1 MAPTNILV
9 VGSTNGQGVGEW
21 AGNLRWLGCMA
32 AGMFVL
38 CVAIVWATQEEQVAL
53 HSGGHRRITR
63 GRSRNPW
70 LKKIRRM
77 MEQVGTWLMKI
88 SRPQGEP
95 GHGQRRRGAQATFTT
110 TMRREPGNQE
120 DLASRLGRSDTTRV
134 PRGYTSCGPSH
145 PILDSGAML
154 SMFMDD
160 VLVTGLP
167 TRIHGD
173 PPPPPSETSEIPELV
188 MDEDFEATPPYKERL
203 STSAR
208 TRLDRVR
215 VEMVQGGCQ

>member
-9 VGSTNGQGVGEW
+9 TGSMNGQGVVEW
-21 AGNLRWLGCMA
+21 VGNLLWLGCVA
-32 AGMFVL
+32 AGTFAL

-53 HSGGHRRITR
+53 RSGGHRQITR
-63 GRSRNPW
+63 GGPRNPW
-70 LKKIRRM
+70 LKKLRRM
-77 MEQVGTWLMKI
+77 TERVGTWLMKI

-95 GHGQRRRGAQATFTT
+95 GHEPGRRGTRTFAM
-110 TMRREPGNQE
+110 TMRMEPGGRE
-120 DLASRLGRSDTTRV
+120 DSASRPRRSDSARI
-134 PRGYTSCGPSH
+134 PRGYTSRGQSH
-145 PILDSGAML
+145 PILDSGAIL

-173 PPPPPSETSEIPELV
+173 PPAAHSEASEVPELIT
-188 MDEDFEATPPYKERL
+188 DEDLEATPPYEERL
-203 STSAR
+203 SASAR

-215 VEMVQGGCQ
+215 TEMMQGSHQ